1 MKKRFDLGE
10 LGFNIFFSSGVQRRT
25 IKCYWGGHKCLG
37 YKNEE
42 ETQPFCSYGGLFTD
56 SFCDK
61 NWSILSTQQDNFAF
75 RFSGSSKKKPSDYAC
90 KRLGSGR
97 TGKVDVFER

>member
-42 ETQPFCSYGGLFTD
+42 ENQPFCSYRVGFLD
-56 SFCDK
+56 SFCDT
-61 NWSILSTQQDNFAF
+61 NWILPNVSVLGVESLLVTISCMAF
-75 RFSGSSKKKPSDYAC
+75 CR
-90 KRLGSGR
+90 
-97 TGKVDVFER
+97 V